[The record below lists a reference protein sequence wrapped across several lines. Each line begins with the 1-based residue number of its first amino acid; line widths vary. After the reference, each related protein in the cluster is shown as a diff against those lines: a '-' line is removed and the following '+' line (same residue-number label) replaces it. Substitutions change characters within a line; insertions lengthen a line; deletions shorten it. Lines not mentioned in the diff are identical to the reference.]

1 MWRAEFDALS
11 LEQAQ
16 QNEQGKVPMNAS
28 MLQGLGNYIDVNQ
41 QIYVISL
48 YFNKFHY
55 VPERC
60 GTWRSH

>member
-28 MLQGLGNYIDVNQ
+28 MLQGLGNYVDVNQ
-41 QIYVISL
+41 QIFCNPVIFQQVSL
-48 YFNKFHY
+48 YA
-55 VPERC
+55 
-60 GTWRSH
+60 